1 MQRRFVPPPLVLAP
15 CLTCLCLSCLCLACL
30 LGGVAHAGKLSR
42 VRDQVRPPKAK
53 APAATSSASDDSPRE
68 QSQPQGKLASA
79 RKQVRPPK
87 PSGGANRS
95 GANRRNANRRN
106 ASRGGSYHRPPRRSH
121 GGGSIGFFAFDTRR
135 PCSPPPCQVVE
146 THVYHQ
152 PVVTTY
158 SAEPV
163 YVTPPAPAP
172 VYPSPVERLVRQF
185 APYPYAEGCAG
196 CMLTTDGNSASHWPK
211 DWAGQVQVELGS
223 DFDGVDRTGGAFL
236 IEGSGGLGL
245 DFSWDSYR
253 EEYQGSYDE
262 LHIGDANLLYRIA
275 ESDHALLRLG
285 VGAAW
290 FGDAYDT
297 DFGVNFTLRGDL
309 MPADPLVFSGELDL
323 GTLGDAQHLH
333 AAGSVG
339 VMLGRAEVY
348 GGYDYRRIGD
358 VEIEGPMVGLR
369 VWF

>member
-1 MQRRFVPPPLVLAP
+1 V
-15 CLTCLCLSCLCLACL
+15 T
-30 LGGVAHAGKLSR
+30 VATAEAGKLSR
-42 VRDQVRPPKAK
+42 ARNHVRAAAGDSKDEPMAEPSKPKA
-53 APAATSSASDDSPRE
+53 
-68 QSQPQGKLASA
+68 KLASA
-79 RKQVRPPK
+79 RKEVRRESRPEA
-87 PSGGANRS
+87 SRTNGGR
-95 GANRRNANRRN
+95 
-106 ASRGGSYHRPPRRSH
+106 RGGSYHRPPRRSH
-121 GGGSIGFFAFDTRR
+121 GGGSFGFFSFDVVE
-135 PCSPPPCQVVE
+135 PCCPPPCQVVE

-158 SAEPV
+158 AAEPV
-163 YVTPPAPAP
+163 YVTPPTPAP
-172 VYPSPVERLVRQF
+172 IYPSPVERLMRGF
-185 APYPYAEGCAG
+185 APYPYADGCEGF
-196 CMLTTDGNSASHWPK
+196 MLTTDGGWSK
-211 DWAGQVQVELGS
+211 DWAGQVQVEFGS

-236 IEGSGGLGL
+236 IESTGGLGF

-253 EEYQGSYDE
+253 EEYVGGYDE

-275 ESDHALLRLG
+275 ETDTALLRAG
-285 VGAAW
+285 IGAAW

-297 DFGVNFTLRGDL
+297 DFGVNFTLRGDFT
-309 MPADPLVFSGELDL
+309 PADPLVFSGELDL